1 MRVSFLFSLFRED
14 IVSALFW
21 TLVHSLWQGLALAI
35 LTGLVILFTRRSAP
49 VWRYNI
55 LLGVLCLF
63 IAGAGTTFFLELRV
77 PVAASDAASGSG
89 AIYYATLP
97 VDTPVASALY
107 AGTGQSWGER
117 LILFFN
123 QRANMIVAIWFIILA
138 IRLMKLLADLWTVQ
152 RLRYYRTSA
161 PSAYWSDRVT
171 ELAERIGIKRA
182 VRILESSAIKAPMMA
197 GVLKPVILTPLG
209 LLAQLPVQEMEAIL
223 LHELAHIRRKDY
235 LTNLLQCFAEVL
247 FFFNPAVL
255 WISSLIREER
265 ENCCD
270 DIAVGETNSKKDLIN
285 ALVSFQEYRHSRYTL
300 AFASGKDH
308 LLRRVRRIVH
318 RDDKTLD
325 VREKIFLLTCLF
337 MMAGLVMAH
346 PRQTPLA
353 VTAPKVETIWQAPP
367 VEVVPV
373 ADMVGLEKPVKMEKP
388 AKMQETRRPGEWTMV
403 AAADTSKKPAT
414 GKDTAGTEKER
425 EWNRMLDQ
433 QRKELEA
440 QQQRLNEEGA
450 KLAAK
455 QRELEMEQAKLNLEY
470 LKANKDTLTLLQQDA
485 LHKMRLAEAG
495 AMLDLRN
502 HQNVELLARNQRL
515 LKEAELRT
523 EGLARLRSERLM
535 NNQQL
540 LYRDQERLLHSTE
553 ATRRALESRDK
564 VILPILEKLK
574 DKGLVTQLDDVSFS
588 LDNKEFIVND
598 KKQSQEVFESFRDAF
613 LHSSEDYIKYSKHKG
628 SESTS
633 INRHKD

>member
-14 IVSALFW
+14 IVRALFW

-89 AIYYATLP
+89 SIYYAAP
-97 VDTPVASALY
+97 PADTPVASAVY

-123 QRANMIVAIWFIILA
+123 QRANMIVAIWFVILA

-161 PSAYWSDRVT
+161 PAAYWSDRVT
-171 ELAERIGIKRA
+171 ELAQRIGIKRA

-300 AFASGKDH
+300 AFAGGKDH

-337 MMAGLVMAH
+337 MMAGLVMAY
-346 PRQTPLA
+346 PRQTP
-353 VTAPKVETIWQAPP
+353 VVVKAPKVETIWQAPP
-367 VEVVPV
+367 VEDVPIADVVGP
-373 ADMVGLEKPVKMEKP
+373 EKPVKMEKP
-388 AKMQETRRPGEWTMV
+388 AKMQETRRPGERTMV
-403 AAADTSKKPAT
+403 AVADTSKKPAA

-425 EWNRMLDQ
+425 EWDRILDQ

-440 QQQRLNEEGA
+440 QQQRLNEESA

-455 QRELEMEQAKLNLEY
+455 QRELEMEQAKLKLEY

-485 LHKMRLAEAG
+485 LSKLRLAEAG
-495 AMLDLRN
+495 AMLDR
-502 HQNVELLARNQRL
+502 
-515 LKEAELRT
+515 K
-523 EGLARLRSERLM
+523 
-535 NNQQL
+535 
-540 LYRDQERLLHSTE
+540 
-553 ATRRALESRDK
+553 
-564 VILPILEKLK
+564 
-574 DKGLVTQLDDVSFS
+574 
-588 LDNKEFIVND
+588 
-598 KKQSQEVFESFRDAF
+598 
-613 LHSSEDYIKYSKHKG
+613 
-628 SESTS
+628 
-633 INRHKD
+633 

>member
-14 IVSALFW
+14 IVRALFW
-21 TLVHSLWQGLALAI
+21 TLVHSLWQGLVLAI

-63 IAGAGTTFFLELRV
+63 IAGAGITFFLELRV

-89 AIYYATLP
+89 AIYYATPP

-171 ELAERIGIKRA
+171 ELAQRLGIKRA

-300 AFASGKDH
+300 AFAGGKDH

-353 VTAPKVETIWQAPP
+353 VKAPKVETIWQAPP
-367 VEVVPV
+367 VEDTP
-373 ADMVGLEKPVKMEKP
+373 M
-388 AKMQETRRPGEWTMV
+388 GERTMV
-403 AAADTSKKPAT
+403 AVTDTSKKPAT

-433 QRKELEA
+433 QRKDLEA

-455 QRELEMEQAKLNLEY
+455 QRELEMEQAKLKLEY

-485 LHKMRLAEAG
+485 LHKVRLAEAG
-495 AMLDLRN
+495 AMLDLRD

-523 EGLARLRSERLM
+523 EGLARLQSERLM
-535 NNQQL
+535 NNQQR

-564 VILPILEKLK
+564 VIKPILEKLK
-574 DKGLVTQLDDVSFS
+574 DKGLVTQLDDMSFS

-613 LHSSEDYIKYSKHKG
+613 LYSSEDYIKYSKHKG